1 MGQMMW
7 NGLSG
12 IQAANAWMDQIAD
25 NLANLQ
31 TPGYAAEQGTFA
43 DLLTM
48 QVYGNATD
56 PSSAARVTP
65 PGWRGG
71 TGVVRTGE
79 ERDFSQAA
87 VVRTG
92 IPTHL
97 AIEGPGFFVVQTPS
111 GRMYTRAGN
120 FIWSRRSDGSFV
132 LATQTGDPVLSA
144 AGQPI
149 VKPADAPSMTVAPDG
164 TVQFGRGRTAKLA
177 LVEIGE
183 PSSHLIPEGN
193 GLYRLA
199 SGGVAV
205 PARNSSVIQGA
216 VNASNVDETAAM
228 AQLVAAQ
235 DFYEENAQ
243 AISMAN
249 QLLGLADTIRTSGG

>member
-12 IQAANAWMDQIAD
+12 LNAANTWIDQIAD

-56 PSSAARVTP
+56 PSSAQRVTP

-71 TGVVRTGE
+71 TGVARTDE
-79 ERDFSQAA
+79 ERDFSQGAL
-87 VVRTG
+87 VHTG

-97 AIEGPGFFVVQTPS
+97 AIEGSGFFVVQTPS

-132 LATQTGDPVLSA
+132 LATQAGNPVLSA
-144 AGQPI
+144 TGEPI
-149 VKPADAPSMTVAPDG
+149 VQPAGASSMAVSRDG
-164 TVQFGRGRTAKLA
+164 TIRFADGRTVKLG

-193 GLYRLA
+193 GLYRLG

-205 PARNSSVIQGA
+205 PARNSSVLQGY
-216 VNASNVDETAAM
+216 VNGSNVDESAAM

-243 AISMAN
+243 AVSIAN

>member
-1 MGQMMW
+1 MGQMIW

-12 IQAANAWMDQIAD
+12 MQAANAWIDQIAD
-25 NLANLQ
+25 NLANLE

-56 PSSAARVTP
+56 PAAANRATP

-71 TGVVRTGE
+71 TGVARTGE
-79 ERDFSQAA
+79 ERDFSQGT
-87 VVRTG
+87 VVQTG

-97 AIEGPGFFVVQTPS
+97 AIEGPGFFTVQTPS

-120 FIWSRRSDGSFV
+120 FIWSRRADGSFV
-132 LATQTGDPVLSA
+132 LATQAGDPVLSTN
-144 AGQPI
+144 GQPI
-149 VKPADAPSMTVAPDG
+149 VKPADAPSMTAAPDG
-164 TVQFGRGRTAKLA
+164 TIQFGRGRTAKLA

-193 GLYRLA
+193 GLYQLA
-199 SGGVAV
+199 AGGVAV

-216 VNASNVDETAAM
+216 VNASNADESTDM

-243 AISMAN
+243 AVSMAN

>member
-1 MGQMMW
+1 MGQTLW

-12 IQAANAWMDQIAD
+12 INAANTWIDQIAD

-56 PSSAARVTP
+56 PSVAARVTQ

-71 TGVVRTGE
+71 TGTVRTDE
-79 ERDFSQAA
+79 QRDFSQAPI
-87 VVRTG
+87 VHTG

-97 AIEGPGFFVVQTPS
+97 AIQGPGFFTVQTPA

-120 FIWSRRSDGSFV
+120 FIWSRRPDGSFV
-132 LATQTGDPVLSA
+132 LATQAGDPVLSA
-144 AGQPI
+144 TGQPI
-149 VKPADAPSMTVAPDG
+149 VKPADATSMSVSPDG
-164 TVQFGRGRTAKLA
+164 TLTFGGGRAVKLG

-183 PSSHLIPEGN
+183 PSSHLLPEGN
-193 GLYRLA
+193 NLYRLA
-199 SGGVAV
+199 PGGVAT
-205 PARNSSVIQGA
+205 PARDSSVVQGA
-216 VNASNVDETAAM
+216 VNGSNVDESSTM
-228 AQLVAAQ
+228 AEIVAAQ

-243 AISMAN
+243 AISIAN
-249 QLLGLADTIRTSGG
+249 QLMGLADTIRTSGG

>member
-1 MGQMMW
+1 MGQMIW

-12 IQAANAWMDQIAD
+12 MQAANAWIDQIAD
-25 NLANLQ
+25 NLANLE

-56 PSSAARVTP
+56 PAAANRATP
-65 PGWRGG
+65 PGWRRG
-71 TGVVRTGE
+71 TGVARTGE
-79 ERDFSQAA
+79 ERDFSQGT
-87 VVRTG
+87 VVQTG

-97 AIEGPGFFVVQTPS
+97 AIEGPGFFTVQTPS

-120 FIWSRRSDGSFV
+120 FIWSRRADGSFV
-132 LATQTGDPVLSA
+132 LATQAGDPVLSTN
-144 AGQPI
+144 GQPI

-193 GLYRLA
+193 GLYQLA
-199 SGGVAV
+199 AGGVAV

-216 VNASNVDETAAM
+216 VNASNADESTDM

-243 AISMAN
+243 AVSMAN